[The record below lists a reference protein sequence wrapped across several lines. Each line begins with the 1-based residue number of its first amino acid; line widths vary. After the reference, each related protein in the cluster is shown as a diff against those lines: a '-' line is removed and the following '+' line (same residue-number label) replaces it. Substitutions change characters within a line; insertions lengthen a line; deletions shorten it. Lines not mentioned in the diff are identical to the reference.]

1 MKQNTITLRAPAKIN
16 LFLDITGKRP
26 DGYHTITGVMHTVG
40 LYDLVTVSRFPMAEG
55 QSPITLT
62 CTRSDLPV
70 DRGNIGY
77 RAAEAFLSA
86 VGEVEHPC
94 FAVSIHIDKHIPA
107 AAGMAGG
114 STDAAAVLKGLNTL
128 WGEPLDTQALCK
140 IGVTLGADVPFC
152 IVGGAQVTEGIGERL
167 TPVRSLPSCH
177 MVVACG
183 GEGVSTPGAYG
194 ELDRMFGDFD
204 GRLYAPE
211 SARLTALL
219 SALESGDM
227 EGIASSVYNVFE
239 YAVLPRHS
247 VAGRLKEIMMGNGA
261 TLALMS
267 GSGPSVFGVFFTEDG
282 AKAALRDI
290 SQEGIPAWLCE

>member
-1 MKQNTITLRAPAKIN
+1 MKQNTLTLRAPAKIN
-16 LFLDITGKRP
+16 LFLDITGKKA

-70 DRGNIGY
+70 DKGNIGY
-77 RAAEAFLSA
+77 RAAEVFLSA
-86 VGEVEHPC
+86 VGEGDDPS
-94 FAVSIHIDKHIPA
+94 FAVSIHIEKHIPA

-114 STDAAAVLKGLNTL
+114 STDAAAVLKGLNAL
-128 WGEPLDTQALCK
+128 WGEPFDTQALCGL
-140 IGVTLGADVPFC
+140 GVTLGADVPFC
-152 IVGGAQVTEGIGERL
+152 IVGGAQVTEGIGEKL
-167 TPVRSLPSCH
+167 TPVKPLPSCH

-194 ELDRMFGDFD
+194 ELDQMFEDFD

-227 EGIASSVYNVFE
+227 EGVASSVYNIFE

-247 VAGRLKEIMMGNGA
+247 TARRIKELMKRHGA

-267 GSGPSVFGVFFTEDG
+267 GSGPSVFGVFPTSEQAEQAVF
-282 AKAALRDI
+282 AL